1 MESDMKKMICLWNW
15 PKTSIDPVE
24 VNYLSYLASESEEYT
39 FSLLEEITQD
49 LGFIDRLNHSLLDNH
64 VRSSPEKINT
74 QESNIYNNFLK
85 STRPSRYS
93 TTIQL
98 GDFFFSDRSHNYPWI
113 HGILKRIK
121 TGIDLTNEGYSHIV
135 FISTGLIPSENFPD
149 RLGEILG
156 KAELE
161 SRDMVVF
168 RNGDRDI
175 VPDFFVVNRKVGQ
188 DISRLLESGLHLPN
202 FKVEEFVEDLS
213 YKYPNVHSLSSE
225 FLNELGRWERPT
237 FSLSLDDDK
246 ISQDEKS
253 HIINSLSINCP
264 YFLSNPDGSFEIS
277 HLAVNMDRNKEMEF
291 TSRITLYSNPPGNGG
306 QGIVLHHDLISLPP
320 RQWKSSPNI
329 GIIVPDPNSYIEVQ
343 TSVSYNDTYYLHEN
357 YNILNDFLSLHSFF
371 GIKQFY
377 KKTK

>member
-1 MESDMKKMICLWNW
+1 MKKMICLWNW
-15 PKTSIDPVE
+15 PKTAIDPVE

-49 LGFIDRLNHSLLDNH
+49 LSFIDRINHSLLDNH
-64 VRSSPEKINT
+64 VRSNPEKIDT
-74 QESNIYNNFLK
+74 QESNTYNNFLR

-98 GDFFFSDRSHNYPWI
+98 GDFFFSDRSHSYPWI

-121 TGIDLTNEGYSHIV
+121 AGIDLTDEGYSHIA
-135 FISTGLIPSENFPD
+135 FISTGLVPSENFPD
-149 RLGEILG
+149 RIGEILS

-161 SRDMVVF
+161 SRDMIVF
-168 RNGDRDI
+168 RNVDRDI
-175 VPDFFVVNRKVGQ
+175 VPDFFVVSRKVGQ

-225 FLNELGRWERPT
+225 FLNELGKWERPT

-253 HIINSLSINCP
+253 HIINTLSINCP
-264 YFLSNPDGSFEIS
+264 YFLSNSDGSFEMS
-277 HLAVNMDRNKEMEF
+277 HVAVNLDRNKEMKF

-306 QGIVLHHDLISLPP
+306 QGIVLHHDSISLPP
-320 RQWKSSPNI
+320 RQWKVSPNI
-329 GIIVPDPNSYIEVQ
+329 GIVGPDPNSYVEVQ
-343 TSVSYNDTYYLHEN
+343 TSVSYNDTDYLHEN

-371 GIKQFY
+371 GIKQCC
-377 KKTK
+377 KKME